1 MTNITSPERRRLV
14 ARALLLG
21 RRIDTLGLEREDVLA
36 TLPLTFRAGAN
47 GFVSLFRFGVVVL
60 FDMSPLEEDEVIR
73 SLGGRIFEP
82 MATRE
87 EETSEILIAPNE
99 DELVTPAGGITL
111 KKLTIEHILL
121 IADAL
126 ATSVMLAHDERSI
139 AAVFDS
145 IEPLARELAERGR
158 TPGGRKAI
166 LKHIGNALLVQQ
178 RVSGMVAVE
187 DKPDVLWERPS
198 LERFYARLQDEYE
211 LKERANVLSRK
222 LRVISESATTLAD
235 IIDTRHALRL
245 EHANALLILIE
256 IAFSLAQFLRPQPAL
271 RLIDLRGAKQLHRV
285 AISNALRLL
294 ARQLLQPRAIVGHD
308 LVVG

>member
-21 RRIDTLGLEREDVLA
+21 HRIDTQGLERQDVLA

-47 GFVSLFRFGVVVL
+47 GFVSLFRFGVAVL

-73 SLGGRIFEP
+73 SLGDRIIDPF
-82 MATRE
+82 AARE
-87 EETSEILIAPNE
+87 EETSEIVIAPNE
-99 DELVTPAGGITL
+99 DEQVTPAGGITL
-111 KKLTIEHILL
+111 KKMTIEHVLL

-126 ATSVMLAHDERSI
+126 ATSVMLAQDERSI

-145 IEPLARELAERGR
+145 IEPLARELAEHGR

-187 DKPDVLWERPS
+187 DKPDVLWERPT

-211 LKERANVLSRK
+211 LKERASVLTRK
-222 LRVISESATTLAD
+222 LRVISDSATTLAD

-245 EHANALLILIE
+245 EQAIVLLILIE
-256 IAFSLAQFLRPQPAL
+256 IVFSLFQFLRP
-271 RLIDLRGAKQLHRV
+271 
-285 AISNALRLL
+285 
-294 ARQLLQPRAIVGHD
+294 
-308 LVVG
+308 